1 MLCAFLSLSIL
12 FSVCHDVN
20 KLLGHTPTHTHHAS
34 LCCHRPRPV
43 TMQYNQ
49 VTTRL
54 LSPCHHV
61 LKPSSFPCRLILS
74 TVCDSNGHLSTT
86 VCNVKCT
93 LSLKEATLVSSFVL
107 KTKCSDCHSVWKWS
121 PNFSCPNGDSRTCE
135 AIQSMI
141 QDPPFEKPLIP
152 KLRQQIF
159 FNPKMGQTSGT
170 K

>member
-1 MLCAFLSLSIL
+1 MFLKGMLEPCCVPSCLYSVSCLSW
-12 FSVCHDVN
+12 C
-20 KLLGHTPTHTHHAS
+20 KQAPWPHTHPPPHTHHVS

-61 LKPSSFPCRLILS
+61 LKPSSFPCRWILS
-74 TVCDSNGHLSTT
+74 TVCDSDGHLSTT

-93 LSLKEATLVSSFVL
+93 LSLNEATLMSSFVL

-121 PNFSCPNGDSRTCE
+121 PNFSCSNGDSRTSD

-141 QDPPFEKPLIP
+141 QGPPFE
-152 KLRQQIF
+152 
-159 FNPKMGQTSGT
+159 NH
-170 K
+170 